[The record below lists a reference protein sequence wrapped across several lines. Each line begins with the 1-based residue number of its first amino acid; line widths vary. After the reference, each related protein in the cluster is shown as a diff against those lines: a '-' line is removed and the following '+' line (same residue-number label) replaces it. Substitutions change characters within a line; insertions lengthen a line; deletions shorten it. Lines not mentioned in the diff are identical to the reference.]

1 MNALTEDDCKAI
13 LARNA
18 ELRAKCASMQ
28 AEIKEAKKVGP
39 VATLIRAF
47 NAAQRDGKLPVRF
60 HVGQFAYGPS
70 TVAHL
75 RRKGMIVSRGLD
87 CWEIT
92 GRNQI

>member
-1 MNALTEDDCKAI
+1 MTYEECQER
-13 LARNA
+13 LAKNA

-28 AEIKEAKKVGP
+28 AEIKEAKEAGP

-47 NAAQRDGKLPVRF
+47 NAAERDGNLPVRF
-60 HVGQFAYGPS
+60 QIGKFAYGPS
-70 TVAHL
+70 IVAHL

-92 GRNQI
+92 GRNPI

>member
-1 MNALTEDDCKAI
+1 MNADECNARLTA
-13 LARNA
+13 NA
-18 ELRAKCASMQ
+18 ELRAKCKAMQ

-47 NAAQRDGKLPVRF
+47 NAAERDGKLPVRF
-60 HVGQFAYGPS
+60 QIGKFAYGPS

-92 GRNQI
+92 GRNPV